1 MEPPKQLGD
10 FSFQRKR
17 KSEAISSAD
26 VDLLLRMI
34 SQDLPAP
41 LATIQDTCQKLTMA
55 CSRLNELFEE
65 ETLSDYARGPLGPLV
80 AEDIPE
86 AVRCIQGE
94 VDHARCITSGLLQFI
109 RLGQIGLQWEGLDV
123 NQLVMG
129 IVTSMERKLKSKEVV
144 VRIEDLPDCMGDE
157 VLVTQVFSILIDNAQ
172 KYLDPARPGEIII
185 SGQTMHGW
193 SVYSVGDN
201 GIGIAGEHHAEIF
214 EGFSHSASDPEGRQG
229 VGLAIVRRIIER
241 HQGTIEV
248 DSTVGQGS
256 TFRAY
261 FPRAI
266 IAEEEEGKEE

>member
-1 MEPPKQLGD
+1 MEPPEQLGD

-17 KSEAISSAD
+17 KSDAVSSAD

-55 CSRLNELFEE
+55 CSRLNKLFEE
-65 ETLSDYARGPLGPLV
+65 EALSDYARGPLGPLLI
-80 AEDIPE
+80 EDLPE
-86 AVRCIQGE
+86 AVQRIQGE
-94 VDHARCITSGLLQFI
+94 VDHVRGITSGLLQFI
-109 RLGQIGLQWEGLDV
+109 RLAQIGLQWEGLDV

-172 KYLDPARPGEIII
+172 KFLDPARPGEIII
-185 SGQTMHGW
+185 SGKTIHGW

-201 GIGIAGEHHAEIF
+201 GIGIAGEHHAGIF
-214 EGFSHSASDPEGRQG
+214 EGFSHPAVEPEGPQG
-229 VGLAIVRRIIER
+229 VGLAIVRRIIDR
-241 HQGTIEV
+241 HQGNIEV
-248 DSTVGQGS
+248 DSTPGQGS
-256 TFRAY
+256 TFRVY

-266 IAEEEEGKEE
+266 IVEEGEGKEE